1 MRYIVRQDESSGE
14 FVPWGLESAIS
25 IVQLRQPSFM
35 YPSKTS
41 PQQSLNAIADSAA
54 PLEPNIQ
61 YIVRDSASDDRVLP
75 TLLLLLLSIPFEWLR
90 VSWIGHRSVLTI
102 PLMLVVLDIARSPE
116 SGLRRLQKFLQLAP
130 WIHGLY
136 FAYLSSLTCAAL
148 WGPNFNTGIVE
159 LARAW
164 SQFGFYVIVGTYLTE
179 QPAATIARTLL
190 TAIPVAIV
198 GFVAYCF
205 YVFRARGDNL
215 ISQLAAAAYSGSSN
229 AVANRVLKNVVNF
242 QFTNSSAAEKLEIAG
257 SVRNGIA
264 AAMLLLL
271 LMSWI
276 YAAAIP
282 RIRRSAWHSLA
293 LGFITL
299 GVPILLVILMSRS
312 SLISLALAAVICF
325 VMHQVSYRGKSNN
338 SAATAALLLLLVGGG
353 IGMFMLVHPEE
364 NGIVSLNVQRMN
376 EISKD
381 VRIEHYRGVYQ
392 AILKRPLLGYGLGAI
407 TPDGLA
413 VHNLFLGGWFRAGV
427 AGLLFSV
434 LFYIAL
440 LVRWLNGCLWLMTFS
455 GSTRNLPSLILLP
468 ALMVE
473 PLSRAPLI
481 GGQDG
486 RYIRV
491 EWLAIACFLTIFES
505 VRSRQYQVA
514 DDG

>member
-1 MRYIVRQDESSGE
+1 
-14 FVPWGLESAIS
+14 
-25 IVQLRQPSFM
+25 M
-35 YPSKTS
+35 YPSS
-41 PQQSLNAIADSAA
+41 ASLQQSLNVIADSAA
-54 PLEPNIQ
+54 PRQPDIQ
-61 YIVRDSASDDRVLP
+61 YVVRDSASEGRVLP
-75 TLLLLLLSIPFEWLR
+75 ILFLLLLSIPFEWLR

-102 PLMLVVLDIARSPE
+102 PLLLVVLDIAKSPE
-116 SGLRRLQKFLQLAP
+116 SGLRRLQKFLLLAP

-136 FAYLSSLTCAAL
+136 IAYLSSLTCAAL
-148 WGPNFNTGIVE
+148 WGPNFNIGIVE
-159 LARAW
+159 LGRAW

-179 QPAATIARTLL
+179 QPAAAIARTLL
-190 TAIPVAIV
+190 TAIPLAIA

-205 YVFRARGDNL
+205 YVFRAQGDNL
-215 ISQLAAAAYSGSSN
+215 MSQLAAAAYSGSSN

-242 QFTNSSAAEKLEIAG
+242 QFTNNSAAEKLEIAG

-264 AAMLLLL
+264 AAMLILLI
-271 LMSWI
+271 MSWI
-276 YAAAIP
+276 YAAAIA
-282 RIRRSAWHSLA
+282 RLRRSVWYSLA

-312 SLISLALAAVICF
+312 SLISLALAAVICV
-325 VMHQVSYRGKSNN
+325 VMHQVSYRGKASN
-338 SAATAALLLLLVGGG
+338 STATAALLFLLVGGG
-353 IGMFMLVHPEE
+353 IGMFVLVLPEE

-392 AILKRPLLGYGLGAI
+392 AIQKRPLLGYGLGAE

-427 AGLLFSV
+427 MGLLFSV

-440 LVRWLNGCLWLMTFS
+440 LVRWVNGCLWLMTFS
-455 GSTRNLPSLILLP
+455 GSTKNLPSLVLLP

-505 VRSRQYQVA
+505 IRSRQFLIA